1 MSVDFTMIDSNDD
14 LAGLVARLSEVDV
27 ISIDTEFA
35 RFNTY
40 YPIVGLIQIYDG
52 SECFLCDHSKSTHN
66 GRRYDCWGR
75 ARY

>member
-35 RFNTY
+35 RFNTIT
-40 YPIVGLIQIYDG
+40 P
-52 SECFLCDHSKSTHN
+52 
-66 GRRYDCWGR
+66 
-75 ARY
+75 